1 MIVYSLYK
9 HLFFNYCARARESQ
23 PWSPLLRE
31 LIFYS
36 EIRQVSLTDCPNCY
50 EVNKNGPKSVQQ
62 RDF

>member
-31 LIFYS
+31 L
-36 EIRQVSLTDCPNCY
+36 RQVSLTDCPNCY